1 MDAQVMTVYK
11 KYHLREIN
19 YNPPPKQSL
28 LFFLN
33 SLFFLIVIVQLS
45 SLMWTFLRNP
55 HHQTHCA
62 RKDIL
67 AVLQHSEFNLKQQQ
81 QQQLRW
87 CLISKQQNLIVTDFS
102 WYSGAPAITAVW
114 IIICID
120 VIKSKW
126 PAKSWFVNPAYDKG
140 GCVLK
145 DRFQKLS
152 RSNEVNW
159 NKTRR

>member
-19 YNPPPKQSL
+19 L
-28 LFFLN
+28 RLFWCFFVFFCFFFFFN
-33 SLFFLIVIVQLS
+33 SFFSLIVIVQLK
-45 SLMWTFLRNP
+45 SLKWTFLRNP

-62 RKDIL
+62 RKGIL

-81 QQQLRW
+81 QQQLLRW
-87 CLISKQQNLIVTDFS
+87 CLISKQQNLIITDLS
-102 WYSGAPAITAVW
+102 WYSGAPVITAAW
-114 IIICID
+114 ITICID
-120 VIKSKW
+120 VIKSKCL
-126 PAKSWFVNPAYDKG
+126 FVNTAYDKG

-152 RSNEVNW
+152 RSN
-159 NKTRR
+159 

>member
-19 YNPPPKQSL
+19 LKKKHQNN
-28 LFFLN
+28 LFFLF
-33 SLFFLIVIVQLS
+33 LFFFNSFFSLIVIVQLK
-45 SLMWTFLRNP
+45 SLKWTFLRNP

-62 RKDIL
+62 RKGIL

-81 QQQLRW
+81 LLRW
-87 CLISKQQNLIVTDFS
+87 CLISKQQNLIITDLS
-102 WYSGAPAITAVW
+102 WYSGAPVITAAW
-114 IIICID
+114 ITICID
-120 VIKSKW
+120 VIKSKCL
-126 PAKSWFVNPAYDKG
+126 FVNTAYDKG

-152 RSNEVNW
+152 RSN
-159 NKTRR
+159 

>member
-19 YNPPPKQSL
+19 FQKKTPKQS
-28 LFFLN
+28 FFFVSFFFFN
-33 SLFFLIVIVQLS
+33 SFFSLIVIVQLK
-45 SLMWTFLRNP
+45 SLKWTFLRNP

-62 RKDIL
+62 RKGIL

-81 QQQLRW
+81 QLLRW
-87 CLISKQQNLIVTDFS
+87 CLISKQQNLIITDLS
-102 WYSGAPAITAVW
+102 WYSGAPVITAAW
-114 IIICID
+114 ITICID
-120 VIKSKW
+120 VIKSKCL
-126 PAKSWFVNPAYDKG
+126 FVNTAYDKG

-152 RSNEVNW
+152 RSN
-159 NKTRR
+159 

>member
-19 YNPPPKQSL
+19 LKKKTTPKQS
-28 LFFLN
+28 FFFVSFFFFN
-33 SLFFLIVIVQLS
+33 SFFSLIVIVQLR
-45 SLMWTFLRNP
+45 SLKWTFLRNP

-62 RKDIL
+62 RKGIL

-81 QQQLRW
+81 QQLLRW
-87 CLISKQQNLIVTDFS
+87 CLISKQQNLIITDLS
-102 WYSGAPAITAVW
+102 WYSGAPVITAAW
-114 IIICID
+114 ITICID
-120 VIKSKW
+120 VIKSKCL
-126 PAKSWFVNPAYDKG
+126 FVNTAYDKG

-152 RSNEVNW
+152 RSN
-159 NKTRR
+159 

>member
-19 YNPPPKQSL
+19 FKKTPKQS
-28 LFFLN
+28 FFFVSFFFFN
-33 SLFFLIVIVQLS
+33 SFFSLIVIVQLK
-45 SLMWTFLRNP
+45 SLKWTFLRNP

-62 RKDIL
+62 RKGIL

-81 QQQLRW
+81 QLLRW
-87 CLISKQQNLIVTDFS
+87 CLISKQQNLIITDLS
-102 WYSGAPAITAVW
+102 WYSGAPVITAAW
-114 IIICID
+114 ITICID
-120 VIKSKW
+120 VIKSKCL
-126 PAKSWFVNPAYDKG
+126 FVNTAYDKG

-152 RSNEVNW
+152 RSN
-159 NKTRR
+159 

>member
-19 YNPPPKQSL
+19 LKKKTPKQS
-28 LFFLN
+28 FFCFFFFFN
-33 SLFFLIVIVQLS
+33 SFFSLIVIVQLK
-45 SLMWTFLRNP
+45 SLKWTFLRNP

-62 RKDIL
+62 RKGIL

-81 QQQLRW
+81 QLLRW
-87 CLISKQQNLIVTDFS
+87 CLISKQQNLIITDLS
-102 WYSGAPAITAVW
+102 WYSGAPVITAAW
-114 IIICID
+114 ITICID
-120 VIKSKW
+120 VIKSKCL
-126 PAKSWFVNPAYDKG
+126 FVNTAYDKG

-152 RSNEVNW
+152 RSN
-159 NKTRR
+159 

>member
-19 YNPPPKQSL
+19 FKKKKTPKQS
-28 LFFLN
+28 FFFVSFFFFN
-33 SLFFLIVIVQLS
+33 SFFSLIVIVQLR
-45 SLMWTFLRNP
+45 SLKWTFLRNP

-62 RKDIL
+62 RKGIL

-81 QQQLRW
+81 QQLLRW
-87 CLISKQQNLIVTDFS
+87 CLISKQQNLIITDLS
-102 WYSGAPAITAVW
+102 WYSGAPVITAAW
-114 IIICID
+114 ITICID
-120 VIKSKW
+120 VIKSKCL
-126 PAKSWFVNPAYDKG
+126 FVNTAYDKG

-152 RSNEVNW
+152 RSN
-159 NKTRR
+159 

>member
-19 YNPPPKQSL
+19 FKKPQNN
-28 LFFLN
+28 LFLFCFFPFCFFFFN
-33 SLFFLIVIVQLS
+33 SFFSLIVIVQLR
-45 SLMWTFLRNP
+45 SLKWTFLRNP

-62 RKDIL
+62 RKGIL

-81 QQQLRW
+81 QQLLRW
-87 CLISKQQNLIVTDFS
+87 CLISKQQNLIITDLS
-102 WYSGAPAITAVW
+102 WYSGAPVITAAW
-114 IIICID
+114 ITICID
-120 VIKSKW
+120 VIKSKCL
-126 PAKSWFVNPAYDKG
+126 FVNTAYDKG

-152 RSNEVNW
+152 RSN
-159 NKTRR
+159 